1 MRGPRLIYLLGSFS
15 HCYKEKKENFN
26 QFVLSRKWRYWHSKP
41 VVLNRR
47 RASSGGRQYTSRGR
61 GLLCALQHAQFD
73 Q

>member
-1 MRGPRLIYLLGSFS
+1 MESVD
-15 HCYKEKKENFN
+15 
-26 QFVLSRKWRYWHSKP
+26 QFVLSWKWRYSRSKP

-47 RASSGGRQYTSRGR
+47 RASSGGRQYSSRGC

>member
-1 MRGPRLIYLLGSFS
+1 MESVD
-15 HCYKEKKENFN
+15 
-26 QFVLSRKWRYWHSKP
+26 QFALSRKWRYWRSKP

-61 GLLCALQHAQFD
+61 GFLCALQHAQFD